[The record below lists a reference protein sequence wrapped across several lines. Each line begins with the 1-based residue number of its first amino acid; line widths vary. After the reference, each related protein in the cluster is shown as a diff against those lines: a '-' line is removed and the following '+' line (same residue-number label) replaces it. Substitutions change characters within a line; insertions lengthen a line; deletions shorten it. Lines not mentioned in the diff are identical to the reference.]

1 MQTISEI
8 SALRAALADARR
20 AGRTVGLVPTMG
32 AFHEGHLSLMRRA
45 KADNDLCVVTL
56 FVNPT
61 QFNDQDDFARY
72 PRDTARDAQ
81 MAEGEG
87 VDFLFTPTP
96 EAMYPPGFDTT
107 VTVHALSGRLE
118 GASRPGH
125 FAGVATVVS
134 KLLNLAQADR
144 AYFGEKDWQQLQ
156 IVRALARDLDI
167 PTEIVGL
174 PIVRE
179 PDGLALSSRNVR
191 LTPEQRSA
199 ALVLARAL
207 GGAQALAEAGVQDAD
222 EIIKEMRRSIEA
234 EPLAVLDYAVVVA
247 RDTLQEVGTIN
258 GGAIALVAATFGKVR
273 LIDNRVLGVS
283 EVNPSTSPPP
293 SHTPASRPPSP

>member
-8 SALRAALADARR
+8 TSLRATLHDARR
-20 AGRTVGLVPTMG
+20 AGKTIGLVPTMG

-61 QFNDQDDFARY
+61 QFNEREDFDRY
-72 PRDTARDAQ
+72 PRDTARDAR
-81 MAEGEG
+81 MAEAAG

-96 EAMYPPGFDTT
+96 EAMYPQGFNTV
-107 VTVHALSGRLE
+107 VTVPALSDRLE

-125 FAGVATVVS
+125 FTGVSTVVT
-134 KLLNLAQADR
+134 KLLNLAGADR

-156 IVRALARDLDI
+156 VVKALARDLDI
-167 PTEIVGL
+167 PTEIIGL

-191 LTPEQRSA
+191 LSPEQRSA
-199 ALVLARAL
+199 ALVLSRAL
-207 GGAQALAEAGVQDAD
+207 GGAQALAESGVRDASQIAD
-222 EIIKEMRRSIEA
+222 GMRRMVEA
-234 EPLAVLDYAVVVA
+234 QPLAALDYAVLTA
-247 RDTLQEVGTIN
+247 PDTLQEVEEVDR
-258 GGAIALVAATFGKVR
+258 GAIALVSATFGTIR
-273 LIDNRVLGVS
+273 LIDNRRLK
-283 EVNPSTSPPP
+283 
-293 SHTPASRPPSP
+293 